1 MSEELVALY
10 DDAGQPCGSAPRS
23 RMRRENLRHAAT
35 TVVVTNRTGLVYV
48 HRRTDTKD
56 VFPGMHD
63 FACGGVIAA
72 GEEPLGA
79 ALRELAEELGIVGVS
94 LTDLGPA
101 DYADAHTNYRSFRYE
116 VEWDGPISW
125 QPEEVAWGDWWRP
138 EDILGKLEEP
148 GWCVPD
154 TAALMHD
161 WLIQRVALREAGG
174 RVGDSRA

>member
-10 DDAGQPCGSAPRS
+10 DEAGHPCGSAPRS
-23 RMRRENLRHAAT
+23 LMRRENLRHAAT

-63 FACGGVIAA
+63 FACGGVIGA
-72 GEEPLGA
+72 GEDPPIA
-79 ALRELAEELGIVGVS
+79 ALRELGEELGIIGVP

-101 DYADAHTNYRSFRYE
+101 DYADEHTNYRSFRYQ
-116 VEWDGPISW
+116 VSWDGPISW

-138 EDILGKLEEP
+138 EDILVRLDDP

-154 TAALMHD
+154 TAALMRE
-161 WLIQRVALREAGG
+161 WLIQRVADRAAVAG
-174 RVGDSRA
+174 VGDSGP